1 MLVMKLM
8 MRSYFRLMVGRNQSD
23 CYIQFW
29 ESKTSQSGRPF
40 SPSDA
45 SHRPLSPRGLTR
57 KFVFPPS
64 PETSSEQMSSEPF
77 QRFCDACFARRRRRL
92 RCPALRASRV
102 LSLTGWPRSSCGS
115 ESQASKQFERLF
127 WLQITGRIDQEQGSI
142 SRLRQRRQLHVV
154 TLVRLPR
161 RARGQGLHAWC
172 REPWQVAGWPLALH
186 QIVGSVALRL

>member
-8 MRSYFRLMVGRNQSD
+8 MRGYFGLMVGRNRPD
-23 CYIQFW
+23 CYIQLW

-77 QRFCDACFARRRRRL
+77 QQLCDACFARRRRRL
-92 RCPALRASRV
+92 RCPALPASSH
-102 LSLTGWPRSSCGS
+102 LSLTRRPRASCGS
-115 ESQASKQFERLF
+115 ESQCSKQFERLLC
-127 WLQITGRIDQEQGSI
+127 LQITARIDQEHGTF
-142 SRLRQRRQLHVV
+142 SRPCQSRHPCGEDL
-154 TLVRLPR
+154 
-161 RARGQGLHAWC
+161 
-172 REPWQVAGWPLALH
+172 
-186 QIVGSVALRL
+186 